1 MTRVSKQL
9 GPYEIL
15 DVVGAGGMGVVYRA
29 RDTRLDRQVAIKV
42 LLPEVASSE
51 DAIARFER
59 EVRAV
64 AAISHPNILAIHDFQ
79 RDGGTVYAVM
89 EFLDGRTLRAMVND
103 SPLSVRKAVHLGV
116 QIAHGLAAAHARNI
130 VHRDLK
136 PENIGLMR
144 SGQVKILDFGLARHV
159 VPQAARADSPTCA
172 QVSTAGMI
180 LGTVGYMSPEQ
191 VRGHDADHRSDLF
204 SFGVVFHEMLT
215 GRRAFARATAAET
228 LTAILNDEPSDL
240 ADSGAKVPPAL
251 DRVIQRC
258 LEKHP
263 EDRFHSARDLAFALE
278 NALTANGGAVV
289 PPARRRTG
297 PMWVAAVLVAGSLAA
312 GAGISFYLRPVTEQ
326 YSVRSLT
333 LSGQDGDPAASP
345 AGDLVAYTSN
355 RDGDAQIWIRDI
367 DAVTQQAIERP
378 IPGAKGHR
386 PRFFPDGKSLLFL
399 RDEGSSGEAAFYVNL
414 NGVNPRPLS
423 LVNIVEADPSP
434 RGDGEIAWIRDSVDE
449 QGRRFAQVG
458 VYNTTTRQER
468 PLFDK
473 QADVEFAN
481 VRWSPNG
488 RQIAAIRRSVVSTTS
503 TSIVIIDRADGRRH
517 DLDREGVGAYGS
529 LAWTGDSR
537 ALVVTQ
543 SAAAQVFVP
552 GVLGR
557 ILKIDV
563 ASNRQQVLLRQ
574 PNLFG
579 RSTRANANATIDV
592 MGDGRLVF
600 SSIQIRQTLR
610 ECELIDGGGCADNA
624 AAGRKG
630 VGTRGNSNDRQPAYS
645 PDGRFI
651 VFSSNR
657 TGQLDLWV
665 QDTQTGGIWQLTD
678 DPDLDWDPAFTPDG
692 THVLWSSNRQ
702 SDHLE
707 IWKARFD
714 PTPKITSA
722 LTDVTRVSSDGKDA
736 QNPTMTK
743 NGKWIVYASNNEAD
757 PGIWK
762 VPTAGGES
770 LPLVRGQ
777 FVRLA
782 DASPSGRY
790 AAYLVDDRVGR
801 QNAIRVV
808 DVETGLNTGFEIK
821 VPYRR
826 TESTADVTWG
836 RARWMMNNGEWIV
849 FVGQDR
855 QTDQAA
861 VYKQR
866 FSSSG
871 EDTWATRVLL
881 VNSLPEASTES
892 IAVEPDCRD
901 ISVSDGY
908 YSRSLMLAEHVP
920 GVVGR
925 PRRN

>member
-1 MTRVSKQL
+1 MTRVSKLL

-15 DVVGAGGMGVVYRA
+15 EVVGAGGMGVVYRA

-42 LLPEVASSE
+42 LLPDVASDE
-51 DAIARFER
+51 NATARFER

-79 RDGGTVYAVM
+79 RDGETVYAVM
-89 EFLDGRTLRAMVND
+89 EFLDGRTLREMLVD
-103 SPLSVRKAVHLGV
+103 SPLSVRKAVNLGV
-116 QIAHGLAAAHARNI
+116 QIAHGLAAAHTRNI

-136 PENIGLMR
+136 PENIGVMR

-159 VPQAARADSPTCA
+159 VPQATRSDSPTRA
-172 QVSTAGMI
+172 HLSAAGMI

-191 VRGHDADHRSDLF
+191 ARGQDVDHRSDLF
-204 SFGVVFHEMLT
+204 SFGAVFHEMLT
-215 GRRAFARATAAET
+215 GRQAFARATAVET
-228 LTAILNDEPSDL
+228 LTAIMNDEPLDL
-240 ADSGAKVPPAL
+240 ADSGAKAPPAL
-251 DRVIQRC
+251 DRVIRRC

-263 EDRFHSARDLAFALE
+263 EDRFHSACDLAFALE
-278 NALTANGGAVV
+278 NALTANGNADV
-289 PPARRRTG
+289 PPARRRSG
-297 PMWVAAVLVAGSLAA
+297 RMWTAAALVACSLAA
-312 GAGISFYLRPVTEQ
+312 GAGVSSYLRPATEQ
-326 YSVRSLT
+326 YNVRSLT

-345 AGDLVAYTSN
+345 AGDFVAYTSN

-367 DAVTQQAIERP
+367 DAVSQQAIERP

-386 PRFFPDGKSLLFL
+386 PRWFPDGKSLLFL
-399 RDEGSSGEAAFYVNL
+399 RDEGGAEAAFQVFL
-414 NGVNPRPLS
+414 NGGNPRPLA
-423 LVNIVEADPSP
+423 LLNIVEADPSP
-434 RGDGEIAWIRDSVDE
+434 RADGEIAWARDSVDE

-458 VYNTTTRQER
+458 VYNTSTRQER

-473 QADVEFAN
+473 QPDVEFAN
-481 VRWSPNG
+481 LRWSPDG
-488 RQIAAIRRSVVSTTS
+488 RQIAAIRRSVVSATS
-503 TSIVIIDRADGRRH
+503 TSIVVIDRADGRQH
-517 DLDREGVGAYGS
+517 ALEREGVGAYGS

-563 ASNRQQVLLRQ
+563 ASNRRQVLLRQ
-574 PNLFG
+574 ANLFG

-600 SSIQIRQTLR
+600 SSIQVRQTLR
-610 ECELIDGGGCADNA
+610 ECELTSAGGCADNA
-624 AAGRKG
+624 ATGRR
-630 VGTRGNSNDRQPAYS
+630 VGTRGLSNDRQPAYS

-665 QDTQTGGIWQLTD
+665 QDTQDGGLWQLTD
-678 DPDLDWDPAFTPDG
+678 DPELDWDPAFTPDG

-702 SDHLE
+702 GDHLE

-714 PTPKITSA
+714 PKPKSTES
-722 LTDVTRVSSDGKDA
+722 LTNYTRVSSDGKDA

-743 NGKWIVYASNNEAD
+743 NGKWIVYASNNED
-757 PGIWK
+757 KPGIWK
-762 VPTAGGES
+762 VPAEGGES
-770 LPLVRGQ
+770 SALVRGQ

-782 DASPSGRY
+782 DVSPSGRH

-808 DVETGLNTGFEIK
+808 DVESGLNTGFEIK

-849 FVGQDR
+849 FVGQDQETR
-855 QTDQAA
+855 EAA

-866 FSSSG
+866 FSPSG
-871 EDTWATRVLL
+871 EDTRATRVLL

-892 IAVEPDCRD
+892 IAAELNGRH
-901 ISVSDGY
+901 ITVSDGY

>member
-1 MTRVSKQL
+1 LTTVSKL
-9 GPYEIL
+9 IGPYEIL
-15 DVVGAGGMGVVYRA
+15 EVVGAGGMGVVYRA
-29 RDTRLDRQVAIKV
+29 RDTRLDRQIAIKV
-42 LLPEVASSE
+42 LLPDVASSG

-79 RDGGTVYAVM
+79 RDGETVYAVM
-89 EFLDGRTLRAMVND
+89 EFLDGRTLRAMVSD
-103 SPLSVRKAVHLGV
+103 SPLSIRKAVSIGV

-159 VPQAARADSPTCA
+159 VPHSARSASETCA
-172 QVSTAGMI
+172 HLSAAGMI

-191 VRGHDADHRSDLF
+191 VRGHDVDHRSDLF

-215 GRRAFARATAAET
+215 GRQAFARATAAET

-240 ADSGAKVPPAL
+240 VDSGAKVPPAL
-251 DRVIQRC
+251 DRVIRRC

-263 EDRFHSARDLAFALE
+263 EDRFHSACDLAFALE
-278 NALTANGGAVV
+278 NALAANGSAVV
-289 PPARRRTG
+289 PPARRPTRQ
-297 PMWVAAVLVAGSLAA
+297 MWAAGVLVAGGLAA
-312 GAGISFYLRPVTEQ
+312 GAGISSYLRPVTEQ
-326 YSVRSLT
+326 CSVRPLT

-399 RDEGSSGEAAFYVNL
+399 QDAGSSGEAAFYVNL

-434 RGDGEIAWIRDSVDE
+434 HDNGEIAWARNSVDAK
-449 QGRRFAQVG
+449 GRRFAQVG

-468 PLFDK
+468 PLFDPLP
-473 QADVEFAN
+473 DVEFAN
-481 VRWSPNG
+481 VRWSPDG
-488 RQIAAIRRSVVSTTS
+488 RQIAAIRRSVVSATS
-503 TSIVIIDRADGRRH
+503 TSVVIIDRADGRQRS
-517 DLDREGVGAYGS
+517 LEREGEGAYGS

-543 SAAAQVFVP
+543 SADAQVFVP
-552 GVLGR
+552 GVPGR

-563 ASNRQQVLLRQ
+563 ASHRQQVLIRQ
-574 PNLFG
+574 PYLFG

-624 AAGRKG
+624 ATGRR
-630 VGTRGNSNDRQPAYS
+630 VGTRGLSNDRQPAYS

-665 QDTQTGGIWQLTD
+665 QDTQNGGIRQLTD

-702 SDHLE
+702 GDHLE
-707 IWKARFD
+707 IWKAPFD
-714 PTPKITSA
+714 STPKITST
-722 LTDVTRVSSDGKDA
+722 LTNMTRVSSDGKDA

-743 NGKWIVYASNNEAD
+743 NGKWIVYASNNEAQ

-762 VPTAGGES
+762 VPPAGGAS

-782 DASPSGRY
+782 DVSPSGRY

-801 QNAIRVV
+801 QNTIRVV

-855 QTDQAA
+855 QTDRAA

-866 FSSSG
+866 FSPSG
-871 EDTWATRVLL
+871 EDTSATRVPL
-881 VNSLPEASTES
+881 VNSLPDASTES
-892 IAVEPDCRD
+892 IAAEPNGRYVT
-901 ISVSDGY
+901 VSDGY

-925 PRRN
+925 LRRN